1 MSETLYLATEKNVK
15 VTGESVA
22 LGEIARLTCA
32 DPHVLARAKA
42 LKVMRIP
49 AGQYG
54 RYVVTAVTLIELV
67 QRHLENVEVTHLGE
81 AEFLITF
88 EKPGKKSRIWPWIK
102 TLLVC
107 VVTFLG
113 AAFSIMTFNTDVDVP
128 SLFSHIYTHFTG
140 REAAGFSVLELFY
153 SIGIGLGAV
162 FFFNHFGPAKLTSD
176 PTPMEV
182 EMRMYEDQ
190 VNTTLVDQEDR
201 KGEHP

>member
-81 AEFLITF
+81 AEFQI
-88 EKPGKKSRIWPWIK
+88 
-102 TLLVC
+102 
-107 VVTFLG
+107 
-113 AAFSIMTFNTDVDVP
+113 
-128 SLFSHIYTHFTG
+128 G
-140 REAAGFSVLELFY
+140 RAHV
-153 SIGIGLGAV
+153 
-162 FFFNHFGPAKLTSD
+162 
-176 PTPMEV
+176 
-182 EMRMYEDQ
+182 
-190 VNTTLVDQEDR
+190 
-201 KGEHP
+201 

>member
-140 REAAGFSVLELFY
+140 EGSGGIFRSGTVLFHRHRAGGCLLF
-153 SIGIGLGAV
+153 
-162 FFFNHFGPAKLTSD
+162 
-176 PTPMEV
+176 
-182 EMRMYEDQ
+182 
-190 VNTTLVDQEDR
+190 
-201 KGEHP
+201 